1 MGYRQP
7 ASFQL
12 MRAKSRWHFVLYLP
26 ISELFKYSEFQM
38 IYSTLFFLL
47 HTHTQYHQSIHTT
60 NMKVL
65 IMNIKEKLHC
75 KNKNYILDPFTEST
89 HTHTVNIGEASLSQH
104 THSQHRSGVAHMTIY
119 GSSPFVYL
127 GMGSRL
133 IFTSTNECC
142 AVRKLSR
149 PMIGVMRD
157 DVGPPMTPL

>member
-1 MGYRQP
+1 MQFDVDTWLGYSRLQVVGYRQP

-75 KNKNYILDPFTEST
+75 KNKNDILDPFTEST
-89 HTHTVNIGEASLSQH
+89 HTH
-104 THSQHRSGVAHMTIY
+104 SQHRRGITQSTHTQSTQERRRSY
-119 GSSPFVYL
+119 DYLWFVSFCL
-127 GMGSRL
+127 PGHG
-133 IFTSTNECC
+133 
-142 AVRKLSR
+142 
-149 PMIGVMRD
+149 
-157 DVGPPMTPL
+157 